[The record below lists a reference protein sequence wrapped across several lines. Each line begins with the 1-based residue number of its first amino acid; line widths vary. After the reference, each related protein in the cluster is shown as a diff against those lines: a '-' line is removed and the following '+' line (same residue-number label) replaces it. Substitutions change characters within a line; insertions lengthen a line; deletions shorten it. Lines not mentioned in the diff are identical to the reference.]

1 MVYEFHGD
9 EEMHDYIIE
18 TERLIL
24 RPLKID
30 DAEAVYQWV
39 SDERVAKYMVYNT
52 YTSLEAV
59 AEWLAM
65 LQKPD
70 EEYHFGFVRKEDGL
84 LIGSGSIGPDSDRSG
99 FCGFGYNLR
108 YDCWGNGF
116 ATEAT
121 KAMMKFAN
129 EHFDVVKF
137 SSSHVEQNKASG
149 HVMEKCGLHFAKYGQ
164 FQKLDGSNKMRSMEY
179 EGEIKNF

>member
-1 MVYEFHGD
+1 
-9 EEMHDYIIE
+9 MHNYIIE

-52 YTSLEAV
+52 YTSVDAV
-59 AEWLAM
+59 VDWLTS
-65 LQKPD
+65 LQAPD
-70 EEYHFGFVRKEDGL
+70 EEYHFGFVRKEDNL
-84 LIGSGSIGPDSDRSG
+84 LVGSGSIGPDNKKIG
-99 FCGFGYNLR
+99 FWGFGYNLR
-108 YDCWGNGF
+108 YDCWGNGY

-129 EHFDVVKF
+129 KHFDVVKF

-149 HVMEKCGLHFAKYGQ
+149 HVMEKCGLHFTNYGE

-179 EGEIKNF
+179 EGEINNLQ

>member
-1 MVYEFHGD
+1 
-9 EEMHDYIIE
+9 MHDYTIE

-59 AEWLAM
+59 VEWLTM
-65 LQKPD
+65 LQKTD

-84 LIGSGSIGPDSDRSG
+84 LIGSGSIGPDSARSD
-99 FCGFGYNLR
+99 FWSFGYNLR

-121 KAMMKFAN
+121 KAMMKFAKKLLTKKSL
-129 EHFDVVKF
+129 DVIIKLLQTKK
-137 SSSHVEQNKASG
+137 ETIQN
-149 HVMEKCGLHFAKYGQ
+149 LTNL
-164 FQKLDGSNKMRSMEY
+164 QKLNL
-179 EGEIKNF
+179 

>member
-1 MVYEFHGD
+1 
-9 EEMHDYIIE
+9 MHNYIIE

-24 RPLKID
+24 RPLKIN

-59 AEWLAM
+59 VEWLTM
-65 LQKPD
+65 IQKPD

-84 LIGSGSIGPDSDRSG
+84 LIGSGSIGPDSNRKG
-99 FCGFGYNLR
+99 FWSFGYNLR
-108 YDCWGNGF
+108 YDCWGKGY

-149 HVMEKCGLHFAKYGQ
+149 HVMGNVVFVLLSIVSFKNLMEATRCVQWIMKEKLITFN
-164 FQKLDGSNKMRSMEY
+164 LE
-179 EGEIKNF
+179 

>member
-1 MVYEFHGD
+1 
-9 EEMHDYIIE
+9 MHNYIIE

-52 YTSLEAV
+52 YTSLQAV
-59 AEWLAM
+59 VEWLTT
-65 LQKPD
+65 LQEPD
-70 EEYHFGFVRKEDGL
+70 EEYHFGFVRIEDGL
-84 LIGSGSIGPDSDRSG
+84 LIGSGSIGPDSARKD
-99 FCGFGYNLR
+99 FWGFGYNLR
-108 YDCWGNGF
+108 YDCWRYGY

-129 EHFDVVKF
+129 KHFGIVKF

-149 HVMEKCGLHFAKYGQ
+149 HVMEKCGLRFVKYGQ

-179 EGEIKNF
+179 EGEVNNF

>member
-1 MVYEFHGD
+1 
-9 EEMHDYIIE
+9 MHNYIIE

-52 YTSLEAV
+52 YTSLQAV
-59 AEWLAM
+59 VEWLTT
-65 LQKPD
+65 LQESD
-70 EEYHFGFVRKEDGL
+70 EEYHFGFLRIEDGL
-84 LIGSGSIGPDSDRSG
+84 LIGSGSIGPDSARKD
-99 FCGFGYNLR
+99 FWGFGYNLR
-108 YDCWGNGF
+108 YDCWRYGY

-129 EHFDVVKF
+129 EHFGVVKF

-149 HVMEKCGLHFAKYGQ
+149 HVMEKCGLHFVKYGQ

-179 EGEIKNF
+179 EGEVNNF

>member
-1 MVYEFHGD
+1 
-9 EEMHDYIIE
+9 MHNYIIE

-52 YTSLEAV
+52 YTSVDAV
-59 AEWLAM
+59 VDWLTS
-65 LQKPD
+65 LQAPD
-70 EEYHFGFVRKEDGL
+70 EEYHFGFVRKEDNL
-84 LIGSGSIGPDSDRSG
+84 LVGSGSIGPDNKKIG
-99 FCGFGYNLR
+99 FWSFGYNLR
-108 YDCWGNGF
+108 YDCWGNGY

-129 EHFDVVKF
+129 KHFDVVKF

-149 HVMEKCGLHFAKYGQ
+149 HVMEKCGLHFTNYGE

-179 EGEIKNF
+179 EGEINNLQ

>member
-1 MVYEFHGD
+1 
-9 EEMHDYIIE
+9 MHDYTIE

-39 SDERVAKYMVYNT
+39 SDERVSKYMVYNT

-59 AEWLAM
+59 VEWLTM

-84 LIGSGSIGPDSDRSG
+84 LIGSGSIGPDSARSD
-99 FCGFGYNLR
+99 FLILSILVDTFISKISLPMQPVPEIR
-108 YDCWGNGF
+108 
-116 ATEAT
+116 
-121 KAMMKFAN
+121 
-129 EHFDVVKF
+129 
-137 SSSHVEQNKASG
+137 SISG
-149 HVMEKCGLHFAKYGQ
+149 A
-164 FQKLDGSNKMRSMEY
+164 
-179 EGEIKNF
+179 

>member
-1 MVYEFHGD
+1 
-9 EEMHDYIIE
+9 MHDYIIE

-30 DAEAVYQWV
+30 DAQAVYQWV

-52 YTSLEAV
+52 YTSVEEV
-59 AEWLAM
+59 VKWLTI
-65 LQKPD
+65 LQQPD

-84 LIGSGSIGPDSDRSG
+84 LIGSGSIGPDCNRSEYW
-99 FCGFGYNLR
+99 GFGYNLR
-108 YDCWGNGF
+108 YDCWGNGY

-129 EHFDVVKF
+129 EHFAVIKF

-149 HVMEKCGLHFAKYGQ
+149 RVMEKCGLHFTNYGQ

-179 EGEIKNF
+179 EGIINNF

>member
-1 MVYEFHGD
+1 
-9 EEMHDYIIE
+9 MHNYIIE

-30 DAEAVYQWV
+30 DAKAVYQWV

-52 YTSLEAV
+52 YTSLQAV
-59 AEWLAM
+59 VEWLTT
-65 LQKPD
+65 LQEPD
-70 EEYHFGFVRKEDGL
+70 EEYHFGFVRIEDGL
-84 LIGSGSIGPDSDRSG
+84 LIGSGSIGPDSARKD
-99 FCGFGYNLR
+99 FWGFGYNLR
-108 YDCWGNGF
+108 YDCWGSGY

-129 EHFDVVKF
+129 EHFGVVKF

-149 HVMEKCGLHFAKYGQ
+149 HVMEKCGLRFVKYGQ
-164 FQKLDGSNKMRSMEY
+164 FQKLDCSNKMRSMEY
-179 EGEIKNF
+179 EGEVNSF